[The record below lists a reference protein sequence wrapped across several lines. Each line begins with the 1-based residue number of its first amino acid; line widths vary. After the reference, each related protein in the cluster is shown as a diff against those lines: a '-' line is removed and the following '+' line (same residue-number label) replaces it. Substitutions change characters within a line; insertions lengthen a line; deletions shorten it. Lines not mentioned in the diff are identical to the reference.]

1 MLANPA
7 LTVSVGSGLAGGGS
21 VALGGTTTLNLD
33 TSCPNAH
40 YLQLNGG
47 TLTGALSGT
56 TASFSGGVG
65 ASSFTGDGSALT
77 NVTAVTANNALALGG
92 NLPAPYKNTP
102 QNDARYL
109 HLNGGPLTPGPV

>member
-33 TSCPNAH
+33 TTFTNAH

-65 ASSFTGDGSALT
+65 ASPFTGDGSGPSHFT
-77 NVTAVTANNALALGG
+77 SMTANNAPALGG
-92 NLPAPYKNTP
+92 NFSALEKTP
-102 QNDARYL
+102 
-109 HLNGGPLTPGPV
+109 